1 MRNSQLVPKFFL
13 NFFPHLTIEL
23 RRLISYYCS
32 FENSDANY
40 KEKMTALFR
49 FQTSPAKHLAVEVY
63 FSNFQALSHLKRV
76 DLAPKSYEDQW
87 QSFQNN
93 IPFD

>member
-1 MRNSQLVPKFFL
+1 MW
-13 NFFPHLTIEL
+13 
-23 RRLISYYCS
+23 
-32 FENSDANY
+32 
-40 KEKMTALFR
+40 ALFR
-49 FQTSPAKHLAVEVY
+49 FQTFPAKHSAVEVY
-63 FSNFQALSHLKRV
+63 FSNFKALYHLKRV

>member
-1 MRNSQLVPKFFL
+1 
-13 NFFPHLTIEL
+13 
-23 RRLISYYCS
+23 
-32 FENSDANY
+32 
-40 KEKMTALFR
+40 MTALFR

-93 IPFD
+93 IPFDWI

>member
-1 MRNSQLVPKFFL
+1 ML
-13 NFFPHLTIEL
+13 
-23 RRLISYYCS
+23 
-32 FENSDANY
+32 
-40 KEKMTALFR
+40 ALFR
-49 FQTSPAKHLAVEVY
+49 FQTSPTKHLAIEVY
-63 FSNFQALSHLKRV
+63 FSNVQALYHLKRV